1 MADINLLPDEMRSQ
15 EKREKKSSGEVKP
28 SPALLHEPKS
38 EPKKLDKPKAV
49 KEKKNWLG
57 KFFKKSNKVKS
68 DTKKGDSKDS
78 EVFSEIRSEMSDIE
92 ANESSGPVDLPTPVS
107 ESTPVSPSDR
117 PPEKPSEN
125 PAEETVEESTEEPA
139 AVSPDREQGVPDIK
153 QVKADDP
160 IVTIKKTKPVKVKK
174 SGFLN
179 KLFTGQDKKK
189 SLPEKADSNSGV
201 DVNLIPGGTTQKSK
215 ARRSHQFI
223 SLGIAALV
231 AVGIV
236 GLAYAGLV
244 WYEKGVDNK
253 MVLLRVQIEDLDSQI
268 DSLQNQLADAENL
281 QMKIELVKGLL
292 DDHFY
297 WTQFFT
303 ELEAATVDDVYYLN
317 LAAGQT
323 GTISLSA
330 VGANYQ
336 SVARQLRS
344 FEQANSWVD
353 NVVINGANS
362 VFDADG
368 NILSVSFGVLLSLNP
383 GALLSR

>member
-1 MADINLLPDEMRSQ
+1 
-15 EKREKKSSGEVKP
+15 
-28 SPALLHEPKS
+28 
-38 EPKKLDKPKAV
+38 
-49 KEKKNWLG
+49 
-57 KFFKKSNKVKS
+57 
-68 DTKKGDSKDS
+68 
-78 EVFSEIRSEMSDIE
+78 
-92 ANESSGPVDLPTPVS
+92 
-107 ESTPVSPSDR
+107 
-117 PPEKPSEN
+117 
-125 PAEETVEESTEEPA
+125 
-139 AVSPDREQGVPDIK
+139 
-153 QVKADDP
+153 
-160 IVTIKKTKPVKVKK
+160 
-174 SGFLN
+174 
-179 KLFTGQDKKK
+179 
-189 SLPEKADSNSGV
+189 
-201 DVNLIPGGTTQKSK
+201 
-215 ARRSHQFI
+215 
-223 SLGIAALV
+223 
-231 AVGIV
+231 
-236 GLAYAGLV
+236 
-244 WYEKGVDNK
+244 
-253 MVLLRVQIEDLDSQI
+253 
-268 DSLQNQLADAENL
+268 